1 MQDDVMVVGGIFD
14 NILKGLLGSLKPD
27 FSKLDKAKLKQG
39 VGLMLDSLKPTMSG
53 SLDDMLLDAAKTALE
68 GFIDDLGVQSPSG
81 PLVVGAKRKRSRE
94 EVEDMIRAEGG
105 EPKTFAPWLLL
116 VLQFLPDAIALIKK
130 LLGK

>member
-1 MQDDVMVVGGIFD
+1 MENDVMVVGGIFD

-39 VGLMLDSLKPTMSG
+39 IGLALDSLKPTMSG

-68 GFIDDLGVQSPSG
+68 SVIDGLGVDQSG
-81 PLVVGAKRKRSRE
+81 PLVVGARKKRSKE
-94 EVEDMIRAEGG
+94 EVEELIRSEGG
-105 EPKTFAPWLLL
+105 GPTQFAPWILL
-116 VLQFLPDAIALIKK
+116 VLQFLPTAIDLIRK